1 MNMVESPADW
11 GADVGMVTVMLHFV
25 DAGSRLTTLSK
36 VVFTRQYH
44 LLSPT
49 VRSRMGK
56 RAQPLAA
63 DESRPC

>member
-1 MNMVESPADW
+1 
-11 GADVGMVTVMLHFV
+11 MVTVMLHFV
-25 DAGSRLTTLSK
+25 DAGARLTTLSK

-49 VRSRMGK
+49 VRSRMDK